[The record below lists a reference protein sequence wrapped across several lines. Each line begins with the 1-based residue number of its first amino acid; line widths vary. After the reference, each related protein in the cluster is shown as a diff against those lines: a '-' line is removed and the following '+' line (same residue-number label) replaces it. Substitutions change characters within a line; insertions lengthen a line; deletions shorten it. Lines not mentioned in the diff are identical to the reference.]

1 MGDLKRQIK
10 YLEEKNSEYIN
21 NNMDLEEELGKVSKK
36 KPQTDLFR
44 KQVSELNT
52 KLTSETERADKIAF
66 DNAKLMEKLEAISLE
81 RERILAERD
90 QLKETLDDVQC
101 SQAGGP
107 TSPEFGGQLTEGEPD
122 SGMLENIP
130 PSVKARLLRLEK
142 ENKQLRRAKSQETQA
157 QGGDASVLQTM
168 VEDMREREEELSQ
181 RNREANKR
189 VMELEA
195 RLEDAQASATTSVPR
210 IPGSR
215 EELELKVAEA
225 NKKVASLTETLHKKE
240 AEMAGMEE
248 RYKKYIEK
256 AKSVIKTLD
265 PKQNPN
271 AAPEVSALKTQLQDK
286 DKVIDE
292 LEKETEK
299 ARAIREVEERLMAS
313 AFYDLGMKLHRGAV
327 EDRLKNLSQG
337 QSFLARQR
345 QVNTRKG
352 GYGGQEYYYD

>member
-1 MGDLKRQIK
+1 MGDLKRQLK
-10 YLEEKNSEYIN
+10 YLEEKNSEYIH
-21 NNMDLEEELGKVSKK
+21 NNMDLEEELEKVGKK

-90 QLKETLDDVQC
+90 QLKETLDEVLC

-142 ENKQLRRAKSQETQA
+142 ENKQLKKYKSSSAGNNGADT
-157 QGGDASVLQTM
+157 SVLQTM
-168 VEDMREREEELSQ
+168 VDDMKEREEELGNK
-181 RNREANKR
+181 NREANKK

-195 RLEDAQASATTSVPR
+195 RLEEAQASANMQVPR
-210 IPGSR
+210 VPGSR
-215 EELELKVAEA
+215 EELELKVVEA
-225 NKKVASLTETLHKKE
+225 NKKIGHLSETLQKKE
-240 AEMAGMEE
+240 TEMAGMEE

-299 ARAIREVEERLMAS
+299 ARAIREMEERLMAS
-313 AFYDLGMKLHRGAV
+313 AFYDLSMKLHRGAV